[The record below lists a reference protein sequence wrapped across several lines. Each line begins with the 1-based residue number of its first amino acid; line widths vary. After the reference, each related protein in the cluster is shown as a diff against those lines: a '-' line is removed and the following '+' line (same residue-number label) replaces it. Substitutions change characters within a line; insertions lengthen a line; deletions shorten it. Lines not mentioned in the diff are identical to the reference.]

1 MRDGQRL
8 CVYMSVEVAPHPHRG
23 GAVWDRV
30 IDRYV
35 EVLVFS
41 DDVMV
46 YVAHH
51 LPHPCAI
58 EIPSNN
64 VAPPPP
70 TSGSYVVCAFPAK
83 TPFRLAHVPRRVGLD
98 WVGLVGFV

>member
-8 CVYMSVEVAPHPHRG
+8 CVYMSVEVPPRPHRG

-30 IDRYV
+30 IDRHV

-41 DDVMV
+41 DVMV

>member
-1 MRDGQRL
+1 M
-8 CVYMSVEVAPHPHRG
+8 EVAPHPHRG

-30 IDRYV
+30 IDRHV

-41 DDVMV
+41 DVMV

-64 VAPPPP
+64 VAPPPTYTHTSADRLSLSPHHTCCP
-70 TSGSYVVCAFPAK
+70 TFDILAVVEVDVLEF
-83 TPFRLAHVPRRVGLD
+83 
-98 WVGLVGFV
+98 GFVLEGVQAA

>member
-8 CVYMSVEVAPHPHRG
+8 CVYVEVEVPPRPHRG

-30 IDRYV
+30 IDRHV
-35 EVLVFS
+35 GVLVLS
-41 DDVMV
+41 DVMV